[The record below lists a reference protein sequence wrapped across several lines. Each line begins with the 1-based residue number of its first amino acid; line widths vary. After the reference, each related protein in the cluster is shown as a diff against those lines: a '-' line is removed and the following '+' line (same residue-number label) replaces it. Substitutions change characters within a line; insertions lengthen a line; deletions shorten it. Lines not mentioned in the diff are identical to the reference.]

1 MKKVSILWLILCS
14 FASAVAQERY
24 VLPVD
29 EAKKDPSFLAFREKL
44 IAAAEK
50 QDAAFI
56 LGILDP
62 KIELSFGGDAGI
74 ADFKRVWKITAK
86 DSAFWN
92 EFLLVIRNGGSFS
105 GQGSERGFFA
115 PYTFSNFPE
124 DLDAFE
130 HRVIFGSNVNL
141 RERPDMSAPVVA
153 SLSYNVVKVLTE
165 NPGGKDAWEKVETL
179 GGKVGYVKAEFA
191 RSPVDYRAGFM
202 KRRGIWKLTVFIAGD

>member
-1 MKKVSILWLILCS
+1 MKKISIFLLILCG
-14 FASAVAQERY
+14 FATAVAQERY
-24 VLPVD
+24 VMPVD
-29 EAKKDPSFLAFREKL
+29 EAKKDPSFFEFREKF
-44 IAAAEK
+44 IAAAERR
-50 QDAAFI
+50 DGAFI
-56 LGILDP
+56 LSILDP

-74 ADFKRVWKITAK
+74 ADFKRMWKITAK
-86 DSAFWN
+86 NSGFWE
-92 EFLLVIRNGGSFS
+92 EFLPVIKNGGSFS

-130 HRVIFGSNVNL
+130 YRVIFGSNVNL
-141 RERPDMSAPVVA
+141 RERPDVSAPIVA

-165 NPGGKDAWEKVETL
+165 NPGGRDAWEKVKTL

-202 KRRGIWKLTVFIAGD
+202 KRRGVWKLTVFIAGD